1 MLHRSSRSR
10 PRAVLPVLLAAVLLL
25 SACAAGS
32 DGETAEGGGTT
43 SAADVKAGSE
53 LRAAAEGHTVTVHR
67 TATCACCGEY
77 EDYLEDIGFTVEQ
90 QLHDELTSVKDGFG
104 IPEGEGSCHTNEVAG
119 YAAEGHV
126 PADALLELI
135 EQAPE
140 IDGISL
146 AGMPAGSPGMPG
158 EQEEPFVVQSFVDGE
173 VIGEFGRY

>member
-1 MLHRSSRSR
+1 MLHRSSRVR

-43 SAADVKAGSE
+43 SPVAAEAE
-53 LRAAAEGHTVTVHR
+53 LRAAAQGHTVTVHR

-90 QLHDELTSVKDGFG
+90 QLHDELTTVKDGFG

>member
-1 MLHRSSRSR
+1 MLHRSPRGR
-10 PRAVLPVLLAAVLLL
+10 PRAVLPALLAAVLLL
-25 SACAAGS
+25 SACGAGS
-32 DGETAEGGGTT
+32 GGEAGEGGDTA
-43 SAADVKAGSE
+43 SAADAEAE

-77 EDYLEDIGFTVEQ
+77 EDYLEDVGFTVEP

-126 PADALLELI
+126 PAEALLELI

-140 IDGISL
+140 VDGISL

-173 VIGEFGRY
+173 VVGEFGQY